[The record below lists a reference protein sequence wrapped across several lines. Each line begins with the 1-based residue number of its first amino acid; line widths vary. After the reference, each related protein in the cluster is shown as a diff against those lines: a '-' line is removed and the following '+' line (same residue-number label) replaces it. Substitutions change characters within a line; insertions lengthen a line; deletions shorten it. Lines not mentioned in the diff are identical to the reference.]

1 MPADRDD
8 EPHNLSEL
16 GELVDAPAGSTQTAA
31 ERLAQA
37 FPGAQLV
44 EGGRE

>member
-1 MPADRDD
+1 MPADPEG
-8 EPHNLSEL
+8 EPHGLSDL
-16 GELVDAPAGSTQTAA
+16 GELVDAPAGSAQSAV